1 MCAGPAGA
9 HRWPVRWSCWN
20 SGCGPRCTSS
30 RREHRL
36 EKLQTFSGTFVQ
48 HLYDKK
54 QFGRLLS
61 IKEHARIKRQI
72 KAFITL
78 DSLALYRRLLRDHDL
93 FFRLAKGLEL
103 PANAGEL
110 LTLAEG
116 RLAQHGQPLHYLDAM
131 PLLYLHLRLFG
142 SEGLQDIRQVVVDE
156 AQDYYPLHFYILKN
170 LFPTAR
176 YTVMGDY
183 NQTIEKRES
192 EQFYRDTA
200 RILNKKSS
208 ALITLNK
215 GFRSSYEINEFPA
228 AFWPGTARWRALS
241 GTSSSRPFWR

>member
-1 MCAGPAGA
+1 M
-9 HRWPVRWSCWN
+9 
-20 SGCGPRCTSS
+20 
-30 RREHRL
+30 
-36 EKLQTFSGTFVQ
+36 Q

-72 KAFITL
+72 KAFTTL
-78 DSLALYRRLLRDHDL
+78 DSLALYRRLLRDHNL
-93 FFRLAKGLEL
+93 FFRLARGLEL

-110 LTLAEG
+110 LTLTEG

-183 NQTIEKRES
+183 NQTIEKRGE
-192 EQFYRDTA
+192 
-200 RILNKKSS
+200 
-208 ALITLNK
+208 
-215 GFRSSYEINEFPA
+215 
-228 AFWPGTARWRALS
+228 RAVLP
-241 GTSSSRPFWR
+241 RHRAHPE